1 MSQDNKEFTL
11 EDILA
16 EERAKREV
24 EAAQQAA
31 RKDLAQKRQPRQPG
45 ARPPQRPAGQPA
57 PRPAAPQSQQP
68 TQPQQAQPQP
78 QGQQPAKPRQEAQAD
93 LNAYATK
100 DISE

>member
-31 RKDLAQKRQPRQPG
+31 RKDLAQERQPRQPG

-57 PRPAAPQSQQP
+57 QPQHAQPPQQQPHAAP
-68 TQPQQAQPQP
+68 P
-78 QGQQPAKPRQEAQAD
+78 QG
-93 LNAYATK
+93 
-100 DISE
+100 

>member
-31 RKDLAQKRQPRQPG
+31 RKDLAQERQPRQPG
-45 ARPPQRPAGQPA
+45 PRPPQRPAGQPA
-57 PRPAAPQSQQP
+57 PRPAAPQNLS
-68 TQPQQAQPQP
+68 
-78 QGQQPAKPRQEAQAD
+78 
-93 LNAYATK
+93 LIHIYS
-100 DISE
+100 I

>member
-31 RKDLAQKRQPRQPG
+31 RKDLAQERQPRQPG

-57 PRPAAPQSQQP
+57 
-68 TQPQQAQPQP
+68 QPQQAQPP
-78 QGQQPAKPRQEAQAD
+78 KQQPSLKGSSRQSPGKRPRP
-93 LNAYATK
+93 T
-100 DISE
+100 

>member
-31 RKDLAQKRQPRQPG
+31 RKDLAQERQSRQPG

-57 PRPAAPQSQQP
+57 PRPAAPQSHQP
-68 TQPQQAQPQP
+68 TQPQQAQPQ
-78 QGQQPAKPRQEAQAD
+78 GQQPQAASLSLKGSSRQSPGKRPRQ
-93 LNAYATK
+93 T
-100 DISE
+100 

>member
-31 RKDLAQKRQPRQPG
+31 RKDLAQERQPRQPG

-93 LNAYATK
+93 LNAYATR
-100 DISE
+100 DIAD